1 MLILKKIIKT
11 WELYFI
17 GEDFVSVQDELS
29 LQKVV
34 IFPKKNKQLN
44 VHTSGGQ
51 QLQKTTSCQRRYLVS
66 L

>member
-34 IFPKKNKQLN
+34 IVPKNNKQLN
-44 VHTSGGQ
+44 VQTFSGQ
-51 QLQKTTSCQRRYLVS
+51 
-66 L
+66 

>member
-1 MLILKKIIKT
+1 M
-11 WELYFI
+11 ELYFI

-34 IFPKKNKQLN
+34 IVPKNNKQLN

>member
-17 GEDFVSVQDELS
+17 GEDFVSVQDKLS

-34 IFPKKNKQLN
+34 IFPKNNEHLN

-51 QLQKTTSCQRRYLVS
+51 QLQK
-66 L
+66 